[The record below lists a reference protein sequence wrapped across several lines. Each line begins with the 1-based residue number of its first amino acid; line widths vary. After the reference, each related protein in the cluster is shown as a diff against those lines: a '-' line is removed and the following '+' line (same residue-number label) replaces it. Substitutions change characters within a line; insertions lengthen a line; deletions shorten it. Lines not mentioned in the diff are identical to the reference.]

1 MLSRRK
7 GYMKPRTGRVSKAS
21 RQLEDEG
28 YTLLRNVLSEE
39 EVNDLA
45 QEINEV
51 YNTVPPDGRVDL
63 GPLEEDKAFRYEMFN
78 RSALCQEVVA
88 HPKILKTIEPLLG
101 EDCHVIANTSWRN
114 PPGSDPEHKGG
125 VWHIDGGPHIPLT
138 DDQVWPV
145 DIPHPVFAIGTHIFL
160 QDCPMECGPTGVI
173 PGSHLSG
180 KPAPLNHDMSLT
192 WNNVSAKPLP
202 AKAGDVAMF
211 VSDIWHR
218 RLPTSDKDSGRFF
231 LQVHYARRD
240 IAQRLKRTA
249 EVNHVSPQAIARIK
263 SDREKW
269 LLGLHPPKFYDG

>member
-1 MLSRRK
+1 M
-7 GYMKPRTGRVSKAS
+7 PRTSHASKAC
-21 RQLEDEG
+21 RQLEEEG
-28 YTLLRNVLSEE
+28 YTLLRKVLSEE

-51 YNTVPPDGRVDL
+51 YDALPPDGRL
-63 GPLEEDKAFRYEMFN
+63 NGLLEEDKTYRYEMFN
-78 RSALCQEVVA
+78 RSGLCQKMVA

-125 VWHIDGGPHIPLT
+125 VWHVDGGPHIPLT
-138 DDQVWPV
+138 DDQVWPS
-145 DIPHPVFAIGTHIFL
+145 DIPHPIFAIGTHVFL
-160 QDCPMECGPTGVI
+160 KDCPIECGPTGVI

-180 KPAPLNHDMSLT
+180 KPAPLNYDMSLI

-218 RLPTSDKDSGRFF
+218 RMPTSDEDSGRFF

-240 IAQRLKRTA
+240 IAQRLRRTA

-263 SDREKW
+263 SDREKA

>member
-1 MLSRRK
+1 
-7 GYMKPRTGRVSKAS
+7 MKPRKGRVPKAS

-28 YTLLRNVLSEE
+28 YTILHKVLSKE
-39 EVNDLA
+39 EVDDLA
-45 QEINEV
+45 REINEV
-51 YNTVPPDGRVDL
+51 YDKLPPDGRVSL
-63 GPLEEDKAFRYEMFN
+63 GLLEEDRAFRYEMFN

-101 EDCHVIANTSWRN
+101 EDCHIIANTSWRN
-114 PPGSDPEHKGG
+114 PPDSDPEHKGG
-125 VWHIDGGPHIPLT
+125 VWHIDGGPHIPLD
-138 DDQVWPV
+138 DDQVWPSN
-145 DIPHPVFAIGTHIFL
+145 IPHPVFAIGTHIFL
-160 QDCPMECGPTGVI
+160 TDCPMDCGPTGVI

-180 KPAPLNHDMSLT
+180 KPAPLNHDMLLT
-192 WNNVSAKPLP
+192 WNNVSVKPLP

-218 RLPTSDKDSGRFF
+218 RMPTSDEDSGRFF

-240 IAQRLKRTA
+240 IAQRLRRTA

-263 SDREKW
+263 SDREKA

>member
-1 MLSRRK
+1 MLSRVK
-7 GYMKPRTGRVSKAS
+7 GYMKPRTGRVLKAC

-28 YTLLRNVLSEE
+28 YILLKKVLSKE
-39 EVNDLA
+39 EVNDLSR
-45 QEINEV
+45 EINEV
-51 YNTVPPDGRVDL
+51 YDTLPPDGRVSL
-63 GPLEEDKAFRYEMFN
+63 GLLEEDQAFRYEMFN

-138 DDQVWPV
+138 DDQVWAS
-145 DIPHPVFAIGTHIFL
+145 DIPHPIFAIGTHIFL
-160 QDCPMECGPTGVI
+160 KDCPMECGPTGVI

-180 KPAPLNHDMSLT
+180 KPAPLNHDPSLT
-192 WNNVSAKPLP
+192 WNRVSAKPLP

-218 RLPTSDKDSGRFF
+218 RLPTSDEDSGRFF

-240 IAQRLKRTA
+240 IAQRVRRTS
-249 EVNHVSPQAIARIK
+249 EVNHLSPQAVKRIK
-263 SDREKW
+263 SDREKM